1 MKKNIL
7 KKAAA
12 CLGISALMISST
24 FSTSAKAATANWN
37 TFYASSYNKQMNCIC
52 KFQYHVGTYNV
63 RMDSSAGSGVGIS
76 NMIQGA
82 GGTVLSKAST
92 VVTPS
97 RPNNTVNVVSSGS
110 NTTYINSILSFNI
123 NNTTAYT
130 TGTIWY

>member
-1 MKKNIL
+1 
-7 KKAAA
+7 
-12 CLGISALMISST
+12 
-24 FSTSAKAATANWN
+24 
-37 TFYASSYNKQMNCIC
+37 
-52 KFQYHVGTYNV
+52 
-63 RMDSSAGSGVGIS
+63 MDSSAGSGAGIS

-97 RPNNTVNVVSSGS
+97 RPNNTVNVVNSGS